1 MTCTLPRLLRR
12 PWLAALFAPLLLAS
26 GPPALAAPGGSVQ
39 DFRLPPGPGSA
50 PQQQPAPQGPV
61 APDVPASREVLEPAP
76 TPTTSVTPAPGA
88 SPRIVLPPL
97 AVPEPVARPTSGGAS
112 PAAPVAPAPA
122 GSQAA
127 GDDAALPEA
136 ERAGAER
143 AGPAAPAP
151 PAPPV
156 AEPAEERGAV
166 WLWPLAALL
175 AVAGLA
181 LGLRAWR
188 RRTAGRVREP
198 AVAAPLPRPLP
209 AAPPPEPE
217 PEPDRGPLAIALEPL
232 RLSLTLM
239 NATLAYRLVVTNRG
253 AEPVEALAIAADM
266 IAAHASLGREQQLAG
281 PGDDALRLAAIERLE
296 PGESRSIAGE
306 YRLPLACVRPIRQ
319 GPAALLLPLARIR
332 VERAGGAPTIGTFLV
347 ALPPGQPGARL
358 QPIRLDLGPRIY
370 STLAARAF
378 A

>member
-1 MTCTLPRLLRR
+1 MRLLRR
-12 PWLAALFAPLLLAS
+12 PRLAALFAPLLVAS
-26 GPPALAAPGGSVQ
+26 GSALAAPGGSVQ
-39 DFRLPPGPGSA
+39 DFRLPPGPGST

-61 APDVPASREVLEPAP
+61 APDVPASRQVLEPAP
-76 TPTTSVTPAPGA
+76 TPAPTSPTTSVTPAPGA

-127 GDDAALPEA
+127 GDDAAVAEA

-143 AGPAAPAP
+143 AGPAVPAP

-156 AEPAEERGAV
+156 AEPAEERGAA

-188 RRTAGRVREP
+188 RRQVREP
-198 AVAAPLPRPLP
+198 VRERAVAAPLPRPLP
-209 AAPPPEPE
+209 APPE

-281 PGDDALRLAAIERLE
+281 PGEDALRLAVIERLE

-332 VERAGGAPTIGTFLV
+332 IERAGGAPAIGTFLV